1 MIKRYCR
8 PDMEQIWSEERKF
21 ETWMRV
27 ELLACEAW
35 TRKGVIPK
43 SALETIRERA
53 RIDVERILEIEKTV
67 RHDVIAFTTQLAE
80 VIGPDS
86 RFVHLGLTS
95 SDVVDTAQA
104 VRMVAAADLLIEG
117 VQGVARALSHL
128 ARRHVWTVMMGRTH
142 GMHAEPTTFGLKCL
156 LWREEFRRQEER
168 LRQARR
174 AVAVGKISG
183 AVGTFAHTGTFVER
197 YVCRWLGLEP
207 ALVSNQVI
215 QRDRHAEFMAAIA
228 NCAASVEKVAT
239 EIRHLQRPEVGE
251 AEEPF
256 ASGQKGS
263 SAMPHKRN
271 PVNCE
276 QLCGLARVIRG
287 NLLPAY
293 ENIALWHERD
303 ISHSSAERIILP
315 DSCMA
320 LDYMLGSLER
330 ILSGL
335 VVKPEVMR
343 RNLDL
348 TRGVVYSGRVL
359 LELVQAGLTRES
371 AYSAVQAAAM
381 RTLAGGDDYL
391 TELMREKDVAEKAGR
406 ERLASLMDPM
416 SYLAHIPEIFERCGV
431 KISSPKTPLPRR
443 RVKS

>member
-1 MIKRYCR
+1 
-8 PDMEQIWSEERKF
+8 
-21 ETWMRV
+21 
-27 ELLACEAW
+27 
-35 TRKGVIPK
+35 
-43 SALETIRERA
+43 
-53 RIDVERILEIEKTV
+53 
-67 RHDVIAFTTQLAE
+67 
-80 VIGPDS
+80 
-86 RFVHLGLTS
+86 
-95 SDVVDTAQA
+95 
-104 VRMVAAADLLIEG
+104 
-117 VQGVARALSHL
+117 
-128 ARRHVWTVMMGRTH
+128 
-142 GMHAEPTTFGLKCL
+142 